1 VNVAEGPEEI
11 VGEEVVVPPPELP
24 DDGAT
29 VSTKAWTAFGATPL
43 LAVMVKLN
51 APATV
56 GVPEST
62 HELDRLTPA
71 GNAPDSA
78 HAGVGVPVAT
88 IR

>member
-1 VNVAEGPEEI
+1 
-11 VGEEVVVPPPELP
+11 VVVPPELLP

-43 LAVMVKLN
+43 LAVSVKLK

-71 GNAPDSA
+71 GSAPDSA
-78 HAGVGVPVAT
+78 HAGAGVPVAT